1 MTYHIYCNTKSISSN
16 YTDAIAEF
24 TKRLS
29 AYCTSNLHC
38 TDNLSDCYMAYK
50 TSHTIVW
57 IQSAPSSYTSEE
69 FATWINDLQQQGSST
84 VHILIGYPT
93 EALNT
98 LYKQLGY
105 DAAITFVS
113 LTGFQL
119 STETVA
125 LMCFEQLYRAY
136 TILQGKTY
144 HK

>member
-29 AYCTSNLHC
+29 AYCTTYLHC
-38 TDNLSDCYMAYK
+38 TGSLSDCYMAYK
-50 TSHTIVW
+50 ASHTIVW
-57 IQSAPSSYTSEE
+57 IQASPSSYTSEE
-69 FATWINDLQQQGSST
+69 FATWIDNLQQQSSST
-84 VHILIGYPT
+84 VHILIGYSN
-93 EALNT
+93 EALNA
-98 LYKQLGY
+98 LYEQLGY
-105 DAAITFVS
+105 DAAITFLS

-119 STETVA
+119 STETVS
-125 LMCFEQLYRAY
+125 LMCYEQLYRAY